1 MCPFFLRPVI
11 AARTRPFRSPK
22 IPSRAGGIRGA
33 VGPATR
39 AAGATGSARIAPT
52 TISATAEAPTSTQ
65 VASADSDG
73 DGEEVAEGD
82 VRDAILAL
90 QRVHFALDS
99 SDLNE
104 PSQQALTEA
113 AAKLKNQQEVH
124 LYVEGHADAQGET
137 EYNLQLGEKRAKV
150 VQQYL
155 SRLGV
160 APERLHVVSYGEE
173 KPLTSADTSAAYA
186 QNRRVDF
193 RLMKG
198 DVEMVLE
205 SSPTAEQAAPAP
217 AAPAEQPAETKPEA
231 SAEQPA
237 AEPAEAPAEAPAADA
252 QK

>member
-1 MCPFFLRPVI
+1 MRRNI
-11 AARTRPFRSPK
+11 ALA
-22 IPSRAGGIRGA
+22 IL
-33 VGPATR
+33 
-39 AAGATGSARIAPT
+39 AAGLIPFTGCSKKQVKKDEQVATT
-52 TISATAEAPTSTQ
+52 TQ
-65 VASADSDG
+65 VASADADA

-150 VQQYL
+150 VQEYL

-173 KPLTSADTSAAYA
+173 KPLAAADTSAAYA
-186 QNRRVDF
+186 RNRRVDF

-205 SSPTAEQAAPAP
+205 PSPPVGQE
-217 AAPAEQPAETKPEA
+217 APAETTAPAQEKPAETTTEA
-231 SAEQPA
+231 PATAPAQEPA
-237 AEPAEAPAEAPAADA
+237 AAPAEAPADDT